1 VSDPSSA
8 APPAGG
14 DPRPNPAAPRLAVVL
29 TGGGARAAYQAGVLR
44 GLGRHLPELRFPI
57 VTGVSAGAINA
68 VYIAAHPEP
77 LGRAAV
83 DLCRIWERI
92 ELDDVFRV
100 DLGWLVRN
108 LFRWL
113 LRLGSGGG
121 RFGAGTRGLLDAT
134 PLQHLFEREL
144 EAPSGKIEGVAR
156 NLEAGHLRAVSLA
169 TVNYGTG
176 QTVSWVEGCDVDA
189 WERPDR
195 RARSTRLTVEHVMAS
210 SALPLLFP
218 AVRLDGGWY
227 GDGGIRLSA
236 PLSPALHLGAERIF
250 TISPRYARSREEADR
265 PSQKGYPP
273 PAQIA
278 GNLLNAIFLDV
289 LDQDVQRLERLN
301 GVLRK
306 LPPEER
312 GGLEPVELLL
322 LRPSQDLGRLSA
334 EFEKQLPWGF
344 RFLTR
349 GLGTRDTESPDALSL
364 LMFQPGYLRRLVELG
379 ERDAEARMPELVRL
393 VTGGGVDDA
402 GGG

>member
-1 VSDPSSA
+1 VSYPGSG
-8 APPAGG
+8 APAPGG
-14 DPRPNPAAPRLAVVL
+14 DPPATPASPRLAVVL

-57 VTGVSAGAINA
+57 ITGVSAGAINA

-77 LGRAAV
+77 LGRAAA

-92 ELDDVFRV
+92 ELDDVFRI
-100 DLGWLVRN
+100 DLGWLTRN

-121 RFGAGTRGLLDAT
+121 KLGEGARGLLDTT

-144 EAPSGKIEGVAR
+144 EAPSGKIEGIAR
-156 NLEAGHLRAVSLA
+156 NVEAGHLQAVSLA

-176 QTVSWVEGCDVDA
+176 QTVSWVEGCDVDT

-195 RARSTRLTVEHVMAS
+195 RARTTRLTVEHVMAS

-218 AVRLDGGWY
+218 AVKLDGGWY

-236 PLSPALHLGAERIF
+236 PLSPTLHLGAERIF

-265 PSQKGYPP
+265 PSQQGYPP

-289 LDQDVQRLERLN
+289 LDQDVLRLERLN
-301 GVLRK
+301 RLLRK

-334 EFEKQLPWGF
+334 EYEPRLPRGF

-349 GLGTRDTESPDALSL
+349 SLGTRDTESPDALSL
-364 LMFQPGYLRRLVELG
+364 LMFQPGYLHRLVELG
-379 ERDAEARMPELVRL
+379 QRDAEARMPELVRL
-393 VTGGGVDDA
+393 VTGGGVDGADR
-402 GGG
+402 G